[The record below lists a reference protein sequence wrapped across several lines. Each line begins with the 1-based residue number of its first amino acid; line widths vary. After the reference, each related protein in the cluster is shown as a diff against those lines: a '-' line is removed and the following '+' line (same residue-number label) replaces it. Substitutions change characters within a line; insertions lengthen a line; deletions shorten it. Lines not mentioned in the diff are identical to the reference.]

1 MAFLA
6 AGLAAWL
13 RWPGSRLGLLFS
25 LVGYFTLLPA
35 LDYLDNSAGFT
46 IGNAAVSLA
55 GAALAHLG
63 LAWPTGRLRSRFE
76 RGVVVAEYASA
87 AGLSLLGMLFWDPAF
102 SGCDASCP
110 ANLLLVRGSRPAWDA
125 VNAAERRGRRRAH
138 RHRGDPDHQAL
149 AVGAR
154 LVAAGHGAAG
164 VDRPGDRRGVPGH
177 QRHRSLPPAAAGQP
191 GLQRLGAAGV
201 HAAARSCS

>member
-1 MAFLA
+1 MSRRSLAGLIAGAAAAMACYFLVARPPGSAPYLVFYLGTPAVAVAFLA

-25 LVGYFTLLPA
+25 LVGYFTVLPA

-46 IGNAAVSLA
+46 IGNAAVPLA

-102 SGCDASCP
+102 SGCDAT
-110 ANLLLVRGSRPAWDA
+110 
-125 VNAAERRGRRRAH
+125 
-138 RHRGDPDHQAL
+138 
-149 AVGAR
+149 
-154 LVAAGHGAAG
+154 
-164 VDRPGDRRGVPGH
+164 
-177 QRHRSLPPAAAGQP
+177 
-191 GLQRLGAAGV
+191 
-201 HAAARSCS
+201 

>member
-1 MAFLA
+1 MSRRSLAGLIAGAVAAIACYFLVARPPGPNAYLIFYLGTPAVALAFLA

-46 IGNAAVSLA
+46 IGNAAVPLA

-76 RGVVVAEYASA
+76 RGVVVAEGRSNQAI
-87 AGLSLLGMLFWDPAF
+87 AGQLFMSPKTVETHVGNMFAKLGLLP
-102 SGCDASCP
+102 
-110 ANLLLVRGSRPAWDA
+110 
-125 VNAAERRGRRRAH
+125 AAEDHRRV
-138 RHRGDPDHQAL
+138 L
-149 AVGAR
+149 AV
-154 LVAAGHGAAG
+154 LTYL
-164 VDRPGDRRGVPGH
+164 RG
-177 QRHRSLPPAAAGQP
+177 
-191 GLQRLGAAGV
+191 
-201 HAAARSCS
+201 

>member
-1 MAFLA
+1 MACYFLVARPPGTASFLIFYLGTPAVALAFLA

-63 LAWPTGRLRSRFE
+63 LAWPTGRLRSR
-76 RGVVVAEYASA
+76 
-87 AGLSLLGMLFWDPAF
+87 W
-102 SGCDASCP
+102 C
-110 ANLLLVRGSRPAWDA
+110 GSRW
-125 VNAAERRGRRRAH
+125 
-138 RHRGDPDHQAL
+138 
-149 AVGAR
+149 
-154 LVAAGHGAAG
+154 
-164 VDRPGDRRGVPGH
+164 
-177 QRHRSLPPAAAGQP
+177 
-191 GLQRLGAAGV
+191 
-201 HAAARSCS
+201 

>member
-6 AGLAAWL
+6 ASLAAWL

-35 LDYLDNSAGFT
+35 LDYLDDSAGFT
-46 IGNAAVSLA
+46 IGNAALPLA

-87 AGLSLLGMLFWDPAF
+87 ASFSLLGMLFWDPA
-102 SGCDASCP
+102 SAAATPAARRTCCSCAAP
-110 ANLLLVRGSRPAWDA
+110 GQPGTPSTRP
-125 VNAAERRGRRRAH
+125 RA
-138 RHRGDPDHQAL
+138 
-149 AVGAR
+149 AVGAVLTVIVVVLIIR
-154 LVAAGHGAAG
+154 HWRSARGWSRRAMVPLVWIAVVIGAES
-164 VDRPGDRRGVPGH
+164 VI
-177 QRHRSLPPAAAGQP
+177 S
-191 GLQRLGAAGV
+191 
-201 HAAARSCS
+201 